1 MTTVWGPLGWMT
13 LHSIATCYP
22 VSPTQT
28 ERNLMSSWLDMFGN
42 TITCPHCR
50 DHFMKMLGNYRK
62 TFPNMLQSRQELAMF
77 TFRAHNTV
85 NRRLKKPIF
94 STVDEC
100 MNTLKNNVK
109 LRPAKDYRNS
119 YLNHIARYW
128 RTFQDISGITA
139 LKKIAEMRKIEAEYF
154 QSRDTNFEVSLLPDV
169 VVLPQSVLETEDGE
183 SSRPQGFAVRIGSQ
197 PTGGLRLTAGGFRI
211 RK

>member
-1 MTTVWGPLGWMT
+1 MTAVWGPLGWMT

-28 ERNLMSSWLDMFGN
+28 ERNLVSSWLDMFAD

-50 DHFMKMLGNYRK
+50 DHFTKMLANYRK

-85 NRRLKKPIF
+85 NRRLKKPIY
-94 STVDEC
+94 STLDEC

-109 LRPAKDYRNS
+109 NRSARDYRTS
-119 YLNHIARYW
+119 YLNHIVRYW
-128 RTFQDISGITA
+128 RTFQDISGITS

-154 QSRDTNFEVSLLPDV
+154 QSRDTNFEVSLVPDV
-169 VVLPQSVLETEDGE
+169 VVLPQGVLETEPGE
-183 SSRPQGFAVRIGSQ
+183 PNRPQGFVVRIGSQ
-197 PTGGLRLTAGGFRI
+197 PVGGLRLTGAGFRL
-211 RK
+211 RR